1 MRSFRSDGSYPGGV
15 VSIQA
20 LRARLPFVVFV
31 LILLLAVMLIGFA
44 CACITDHPS
53 QAVDRAISAI
63 PAATPVTEVW
73 SLLVLTL
80 LGGMTLILTRP
91 RSAQSRGSPALLQR
105 FLL

>member
-1 MRSFRSDGSYPGGV
+1 MRSSGSDESYPGGV
-15 VSIQA
+15 ASIQA

-31 LILLLAVMLIGFA
+31 LVLLLAVMLVGFA

-53 QAVDRAISAI
+53 QAVDRAIAI
-63 PAATPVTEVW
+63 PAAAPVTEVW
-73 SLLVLTL
+73 PLLVLTL

-91 RSAQSRGSPALLQR
+91 RTAQSRGSPALLQR

>member
-1 MRSFRSDGSYPGGV
+1 MSRESYPGAV

-31 LILLLAVMLIGFA
+31 FVLLVAVMLIGFA
-44 CACITDHPS
+44 CACINDHPS
-53 QAVDRAISAI
+53 KAVDRAISAI

-80 LGGMTLILTRP
+80 LGGMTLILARP
-91 RSAQSRGSPALLQR
+91 RTAQSRGSPELLQR